1 MNRYPLLSPV
11 LALAP
16 SGDPQPA
23 VQPAPPATTP
33 ATVDAQPVAN
43 LREVATVV
51 REDVLPALSTG
62 QMILSLLGAGIGA
75 FHGARRNHGSV
86 VWGLVWGTAGAA
98 APVITTGI
106 AAAQGIGRP
115 KGKG

>member
-1 MNRYPLLSPV
+1 MNRSPYPLPV
-11 LALAP
+11 LGLAP
-16 SGDPQPA
+16 SGDPQTA
-23 VQPAPPATTP
+23 PATPSAP

-51 REDVLPALSTG
+51 REDVLPAVSTG

-75 FHGARRNHGSV
+75 FHGARRNGGSV
-86 VWGLVWGTAGAA
+86 WWGLVWGTAGAA

-106 AAAQGIGRP
+106 AVAQGVGRP

>member
-1 MNRYPLLSPV
+1 MKYPLPSPV
-11 LALAP
+11 LAP
-16 SGDPQPA
+16 SGDPQPV
-23 VQPAPPATTP
+23 VQPAPPVTTP

-86 VWGLVWGTAGAA
+86 LWGLVWGTAGAA